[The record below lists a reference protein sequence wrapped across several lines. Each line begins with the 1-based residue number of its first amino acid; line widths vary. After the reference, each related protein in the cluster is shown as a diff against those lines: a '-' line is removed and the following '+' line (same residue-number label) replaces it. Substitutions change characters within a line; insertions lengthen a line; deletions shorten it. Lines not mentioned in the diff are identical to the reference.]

1 MSLNSLFKVPN
12 PVKQFPRID
21 LNSIVFLPDK
31 PQMLII
37 CDDTVCIYSFS
48 AQDKMATNPKHGM
61 SKSQMEPEAI
71 EEVAVDKF
79 EMNSSDLR
87 ELELLVNT

>member
-31 PQMLII
+31 PQVLII
-37 CDDTVCIYSFS
+37 CDESVYIYSFS
-48 AQDKMATNPKHGM
+48 AQDKMPANQK
-61 SKSQMEPEAI
+61 
-71 EEVAVDKF
+71 
-79 EMNSSDLR
+79 
-87 ELELLVNT
+87 